1 MPQPRWAPSSLRAVA
16 WPLLRTATRSRSS
29 VAAVLPRVEALRTRL
44 AEEAASEVHDF
55 VPNLPSKRH
64 AQISPMPPPD
74 AARADLSALSPQQLP
89 VPPNPM
95 LFDRFARHH
104 TYLRLSLTEKCSLR
118 CVYCMPE
125 QGVSLTP
132 NTRLLSIDETMR
144 LARVF
149 VGAGVTKIRLTGGEP
164 TVRRDLPDVVAALS
178 ELRPLGLEQIAMTSN
193 GIALPRMLPSL
204 VLNGLDKLN
213 LSLDTLDRQKFITLT
228 RRDGLKKVLAAID
241 LAIDLGIRPLKLNC
255 VLMAGTNDDELLDF
269 AALSRDR
276 PIDVRFIEYMPFDG
290 NRWDADAMVPFSSL
304 LARVKEAHPGTQK
317 LPTPPNDVAVS
328 WKLPDAEGSVSFI
341 ASMTQ
346 PFCAGCNRLRLTAD
360 GALKVCLF
368 GNEEISLRD
377 AMREVSPH
385 RPSHPIIYEPLALTI
400 PTYRA
405 CAQGASDGELMEL
418 VGGAL
423 AGKHAAHAGMH
434 ALAASENRPMT
445 TIGG

>member
-1 MPQPRWAPSSLRAVA
+1 
-16 WPLLRTATRSRSS
+16 
-29 VAAVLPRVEALRTRL
+29 
-44 AEEAASEVHDF
+44 
-55 VPNLPSKRH
+55 
-64 AQISPMPPPD
+64 
-74 AARADLSALSPQQLP
+74 
-89 VPPNPM
+89 M

-269 AALSRDR
+269 AALSRER
-276 PIDVRFIEYMPFDG
+276 PSDVRFIEYMPFDG

-377 AMREVSPH
+377 AMRE
-385 RPSHPIIYEPLALTI
+385 
-400 PTYRA
+400 
-405 CAQGASDGELMEL
+405 GASDGELMEL

-423 AGKHAAHAGMH
+423 AGKHKAHAGMH